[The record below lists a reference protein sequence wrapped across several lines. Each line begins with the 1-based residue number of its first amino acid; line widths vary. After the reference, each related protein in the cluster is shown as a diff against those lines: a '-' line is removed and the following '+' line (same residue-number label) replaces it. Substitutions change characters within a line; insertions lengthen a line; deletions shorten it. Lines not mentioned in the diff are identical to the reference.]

1 MPPSSYPAAQI
12 SASVDRN
19 SAPSLSARA
28 ALDAYAANPH
38 LRSSPTFEF
47 LHFAVVGT
55 YGKVAMDDFDVNL
68 LGLQGDYGDGI
79 ANVTTD
85 IDGWHLIDVDL
96 EDANGGIFPAQTTTL
111 TQTASPTLT
120 LTLALASPKQ
130 NPKPNHT
137 GAIFNLS
144 LATCL

>member
-28 ALDAYAANPH
+28 ALDAYAAKPH

-55 YGKVAMDDFDVNL
+55 YGKVKMDDFDVNL
-68 LGLQGDYGDGI
+68 LGLQGDYGDRRMRASI
-79 ANVTTD
+79 S
-85 IDGWHLIDVDL
+85 
-96 EDANGGIFPAQTTTL
+96 FPL
-111 TQTASPTLT
+111 PD
-120 LTLALASPKQ
+120 PWWRIR
-130 NPKPNHT
+130 H
-137 GAIFNLS
+137 
-144 LATCL
+144 

>member
-55 YGKVAMDDFDVNL
+55 YGKVEMDDFDVKL
-68 LGLQGDYGDGI
+68 LGLQGYDDDDDDDWI
-79 ANVTTD
+79 ASVTE
-85 IDGWHLIDVDL
+85 IWHVIDVDL
-96 EDANGGIFPAQTTTL
+96 EDANGGIFRTNNLESHATSSRKPY
-111 TQTASPTLT
+111 TLT
-120 LTLALASPKQ
+120 LTRPS
-130 NPKPNHT
+130 
-137 GAIFNLS
+137 
-144 LATCL
+144 

>member
-55 YGKVAMDDFDVNL
+55 YGKVEMDDFDVNL

-85 IDGWHLIDVDL
+85 QYGWHLIDVDL
-96 EDANGGIFPAQTTTL
+96 EDANGGIFPRTNRTTTL

-120 LTLALASPKQ
+120 LTP
-130 NPKPNHT
+130 
-137 GAIFNLS
+137 
-144 LATCL
+144 